1 MRPLFLT
8 SAFDAH
14 NIEETEH
21 LAKINIEET
30 EYLANNNIEEMELL
44 YK

>member
-1 MRPLFLT
+1 MVADAA
-8 SAFDAH
+8 SFDAH
-14 NIEETEH
+14 NIEEAEH

-30 EYLANNNIEEMELL
+30 EYSAYNNIEEMELL